1 MQQARSLGQGVSA
14 GKWPRGACQRQQ
26 APPAS
31 TVSLHC
37 SVVTVATTKSKAAT
51 VWGEL
56 GGVKAEVM
64 LDSGSSVSLV
74 QEQMLSGIKDFE
86 CVRSCARHLK
96 LVTGSGAE
104 LPVLGHIR
112 SSIRIGEI
120 KLLHMFVVVE
130 SLVASVILGVD
141 FLHENGLVLDFTQT
155 PVHVRQA
162 TVGYCSI
169 TSLRETPGDA
179 VDECAVPNFRKTS
192 SVELPECVGS
202 EFSAILEQ
210 YQDLFNRGHLSLYS

>member
-1 MQQARSLGQGVSA
+1 LLLLQLCGTRSARVSLPSPRRGRSPLLHMQQARSLGQRVSA
-14 GKWPRGACQRQQ
+14 GKRPRGACQRQQ

-31 TVSLHC
+31 TVSLHR

-74 QEQMLSGIKDFE
+74 REQMLSGIKDFE
-86 CVRSCARHLK
+86 CVNSCARQLK
-96 LVTGSGAE
+96 LVTASGAE

-120 KLLHMFVVVE
+120 ELLHTFVVVK

-155 PVHVRQA
+155 PVQVRQA
-162 TVGYCSI
+162 TWGLV
-169 TSLRETPGDA
+169 
-179 VDECAVPNFRKTS
+179 
-192 SVELPECVGS
+192 
-202 EFSAILEQ
+202 
-210 YQDLFNRGHLSLYS
+210 